1 MSFRR
6 LPVPQ
11 KLFFLSGIFS
21 VGLIAYGLWANK
33 TLRENQVKGPQ
44 YDRLLESHDFA
55 SDVRPS
61 SQSISDALLLA
72 HELAS
77 PATCVDNPGRV
88 PGIVNSL
95 KELHTS
101 FQKEHDAWLTR
112 INDEQLRAAMIE
124 SIAKPVNEFYRV
136 CEDELYPAALSGNAK
151 EAQRVVDES
160 LTGLYHK
167 QQSAII
173 ALVSLAESNAQRIEA
188 EVTTSIQRDSQLSLL
203 FGVAVLLVCGL
214 SAWYTGREVSSTLQ
228 HSAETLRH
236 VAREELMTIGQQMR
250 THAQETTHQATLASG
265 AASEVSANAQALAK
279 AVDEFNTSIREI
291 SGNTSNAAA
300 VAALAVDAANRTN
313 ATVTKLGVSS
323 AEIGNV
329 IKVINSIAEQTNLL
343 ALNATIEAA
352 RAGEAGKGFA
362 VVANEVKELAKQTS
376 EATEDIIRKIAM
388 IQDDTSHAVEAIGQV
403 TGIIRQINESQNAIA
418 SAVEEQSAMT
428 GEISRNIADVA
439 AGSGEI
445 ARNISLVANA
455 ADSTSR
461 GTDETLRAATDIES
475 MAGDLLE
482 LVGAVRD
489 AVTVSK
495 ATRYSTGREKHASSK
510 KSGFDPNNVK
520 MT

>member
-1 MSFRR
+1 MAFRH
-6 LPVPQ
+6 LSVPH
-11 KLFFLSGIFS
+11 KLFVFSGVFS
-21 VGLIAYGLWANK
+21 LGLVIYIAWASS
-33 TLRENQVKGPQ
+33 TLRENQVNGPQ
-44 YDRLLESHDFA
+44 YVRVLESRDFA
-55 SDVRPS
+55 SEMQPS
-61 SQSISDALLLA
+61 TMSIASAMIHA
-72 HELAS
+72 NELAS
-77 PATCVDNPGRV
+77 PSLCVENPGRV
-88 PGIVNSL
+88 PGVINEI
-95 KELHTS
+95 KELRVR
-101 FQKEHDAWLTR
+101 FNENQQKWITKLS
-112 INDEQLRAAMIE
+112 DEQLRSVLERTVGEPA
-124 SIAKPVNEFYRV
+124 NEFFQV
-136 CEDELYPAALSGNAK
+136 CEDELYPAALSGNVK
-151 EAQRVVDES
+151 EADAIVSQKLS
-160 LTGLYHK
+160 SLYH
-167 QQSAII
+167 QQDKALTELVESATR
-173 ALVSLAESNAQRIEA
+173 NAQTIE
-188 EVTTSIQRDSQLSLL
+188 
-203 FGVAVLLVCGL
+203 
-214 SAWYTGREVSSTLQ
+214 REVNSSTQNAQQWMLIFGAGVLFSCGALGWYIGRDVSQTLQ
-228 HSAETLRH
+228 KSAETLRH
-236 VAREELMTIGQQMR
+236 VAREELMAVGQQMR
-250 THAQETTHQATLASG
+250 SHAQETTHQATLASG

-291 SGNTSNAAA
+291 SGNTSNAAT

-388 IQDDTSHAVEAIGQV
+388 IQEDTSHAVEAIGQV

-445 ARNISLVANA
+445 ARNISMVANA

-461 GTDETLRAATDIES
+461 GTEETLRAASDIES

-495 ATRYSTGREKHASSK
+495 SSRYSAGREPQPSK
-510 KSGFDPNNVK
+510 RKSTFDPNNVK